1 MLKATNGTDTIY
13 YTRGFELISRREG
26 DATSFYLYDGGLS
39 VRVLTDTTGA
49 ITDTL
54 VFDAFGN
61 ETEKAGTTAN
71 TYGFQ
76 GEEQDATGLYYL
88 RARYMDPASGTF
100 TSMDTYAGS
109 LSDPISLHKYLF
121 ANSNP
126 IMYSDPSG
134 HYTLTEQETAIAI
147 QAILGEAISGIV
159 YIFDWF
165 ITDPDSKN
173 HSIGKMIIAMML
185 GLARSAV
192 MGSWGGLLSG
202 LISKAGMS
210 VLDYLLTGIMFAL
223 FSGNLKLAAI
233 NLRESGN
240 FKVAAICN
248 AGGAFA
254 DFVAF
259 CSFTSTITSPRS
271 TGINKQNNNQDATTG
286 KSNSKT
292 ANGRSF
298 DSKYDIPKNEKGYTK
313 SNLTLGRKVHNEYK
327 SGDVDNI
334 SKFKE
339 FVLPSKKRVDFID
352 FETKTVYELKPYN
365 PRQINNGN
373 KQLKNYI
380 EELNRIYGPGWKG
393 ILDTY

>member
-1 MLKATNGTDTIY
+1 
-13 YTRGFELISRREG
+13 
-26 DATSFYLYDGGLS
+26 
-39 VRVLTDTTGA
+39 
-49 ITDTL
+49 
-54 VFDAFGN
+54 
-61 ETEKAGTTAN
+61 
-71 TYGFQ
+71 
-76 GEEQDATGLYYL
+76 
-88 RARYMDPASGTF
+88 MDPASGTF

-109 LSDPISLHKYLF
+109 LSDPMSLHKYLF

-126 IMYSDPSG
+126 VMYSDPSG

-259 CSFTSTITSPRS
+259 CSVINAVSTYAASKAD
-271 TGINKQNNNQDATTG
+271 NKSSKNKKYRNNKRGAVRIGGSNGTANNNEPLEVSAKKMKHVQNIHNPHKAAEQINQGGAYNPKKTYFNKNWSEKDIEDAVNYAYNKAVNMGFTNGTISFSYKG
-286 KSNSKT
+286 EKITIYMYNGQFKT
-292 ANGRSF
+292 AYGNH
-298 DSKYDIPKNEKGYTK
+298 IYTLADLL
-313 SNLTLGRKVHNEYK
+313 SLLGGK
-327 SGDVDNI
+327 
-334 SKFKE
+334 
-339 FVLPSKKRVDFID
+339 
-352 FETKTVYELKPYN
+352 
-365 PRQINNGN
+365 
-373 KQLKNYI
+373 
-380 EELNRIYGPGWKG
+380 
-393 ILDTY
+393 